1 MPHHDESAGGPRTAP
16 PRTATEFR
24 AALKRVMMEDV
35 EGLGFQER
43 IAAARSYLDELWLR
57 PDPGAA
63 SVVAPPT
70 LRMVPFQPG
79 RRPLDE
85 SLHPRSGSS
94 EKIGFLG
101 MEGAGDQVLLLY
113 ELENLD
119 VGLLRARAAGDAS
132 PFEVAMRCEWLPDD
146 PSETPEPVPGLER
159 EPVPLQVIGSSF
171 PALALEPGRFDDA
184 RKLRYVAALDPDR
197 QLQQADEDRFGFA
210 RLFRRNVGVTLMLR
224 QHGRE
229 VAEDSCQ
236 LELFHTGRFGSLY
249 RRVLDD
255 LVMRDAAQQ
264 AERLGAEDLGCEYH
278 PFFPVLVIGM
288 RKADLYMRAIHEDL
302 ELSRKNLPDPS
313 WLVRVGLYLEL
324 LTCLGLFEAVRADYP
339 DLLRDDERAAF
350 ETSPRFEKV
359 RARLDVAAWRE
370 VWALRDIAPRG
381 ADALSLGPVGATN
394 MLRKKRATLAFLH
407 AHHEDLKQAIELSGP
422 NHHNS
427 QETWHRVFR
436 DAERAVLTKSAAAF
450 PELAYLTPGQR
461 KFVLWHQRGD
471 IRVFG
476 RYGIP
481 AALTSLFG
489 DQDAILPSACRQ
501 YRSSMNDV
509 AEWARERGLM
519 DYTGQQCVP
528 PAASLL
534 EAEMSADSGAVAALQ
549 RRDGYSPELALD
561 VRPPTEPAMSP
572 RAVAEM
578 LRKVPLFAPLMD
590 REIEHLA
597 QSARRERFG
606 PMDRVMIQGDQGTSL
621 LIVESGEAEVLVR
634 VDGEDRV
641 LSTVGPGAILG
652 ERGLLTGAAR
662 GATVRALGELVAL
675 ELSHTALQPIIRARP
690 QLVVEL
696 SLLLAARQGQ
706 QAADPSGGGLADQIR
721 RFLFRRG

>member
-1 MPHHDESAGGPRTAP
+1 MTAHDERGAGGALTPADY
-16 PRTATEFR
+16 R
-24 AALKRVMMEDV
+24 AALKRLVATEV
-35 EGLGFQER
+35 EGLGLHER
-43 IAAARSYLDELWLR
+43 LSAARSYLDELYLR
-57 PDPGAA
+57 SDPTAA
-63 SVVAPPT
+63 SVISAPS

-85 SLHPRSGSS
+85 ALHPRTGSS

-101 MEGAGDQVLLLY
+101 TEGAGDKVLLLY
-113 ELENLD
+113 ELANLD
-119 VGLLRARAAGDAS
+119 ATLLRARAAGEDA
-132 PFEVAMRCEWLPDD
+132 PFDVAMRCEWLPDE
-146 PSETPEPVPGLER
+146 PAEAPEPVQGLDQ
-159 EPVPLQVIGSSF
+159 VSLPLQVIGQSY
-171 PALALEPGRFDDA
+171 PALELEPGSFDGA
-184 RKLRYVAALDPDR
+184 EKLRYVAALDPDL
-197 QLQQADEDRFGFA
+197 QLQHADDDRFDFS
-210 RLFRRNVGVTLMLR
+210 RLFRRNVGVTLSLR
-224 QHGRE
+224 QRGRE
-229 VAEDSCQ
+229 VARDSCQ
-236 LELFHTGRFGSLY
+236 VELFHTGRFGSLY
-249 RRVLDD
+249 RRMLDD
-255 LVMRDAAQQ
+255 LVTRDVALQ
-264 AERLGAEDLGCEYH
+264 AERLGAEGLGCEYH

-339 DLLRDDERAAF
+339 DLLREDERTAL
-350 ETSPRFEKV
+350 EQSPRFEKV
-359 RARLDVAAWRE
+359 RARLDVTAWRE

-450 PELAYLTPGQR
+450 PELGYLTPGQR
-461 KFVLWHQRGD
+461 KFVLWHQAGD

-501 YRSSMNDV
+501 YRTSMNDV
-509 AEWARERGLM
+509 AAWARERELM
-519 DYTGQQCVP
+519 DYTGQECVP

-534 EAEMSADSGAVAALQ
+534 EAEMAGDSSAVAALQ
-549 RRDGYSPELALD
+549 RRDGYSPDLALD
-561 VRPPTEPAMSP
+561 VRPPTEPAATP
-572 RAVAEM
+572 RAVGEI
-578 LRKVPLFAPLMD
+578 LRKVPLFAPLLE
-590 REIEHLA
+590 REIDHLA
-597 QSARRERFG
+597 RSARRERFG
-606 PMDRVMIQGDQGTSL
+606 PMDRLMIQGEQGPSL
-621 LIVESGEAEVLVR
+621 MIVESGEAEVLVR
-634 VDGEDRV
+634 VDGEDRT

-652 ERGLLTGAAR
+652 ERALLTGEPR
-662 GATVRALGELVAL
+662 GATVRALSEVVVL
-675 ELSHTALQPIIRARP
+675 ELSHTAVQPIIGARP

-706 QAADPSGGGLADQIR
+706 QTADASSGGLADQIR